1 MQTQEPAEPTT
12 VSQQPSEHTPDTKYA
27 SLLPWRRAL
36 QVALLPFLLTRFVCF
51 VLWYFGGVL
60 FTVPNYSPTA
70 VPFHDL
76 LYNLNHWN
84 TTYFLNIASN
94 GYTAPESSYYFPLF
108 PTLIR
113 LFTPVFR
120 HDSLL
125 AGLFLS
131 NIAFLIATIVVYR
144 LVEMEFEGETARRA
158 VLYTAIFPGAIFFFV
173 AYSDALL
180 FLCIVLSLY
189 ALRRRHWW
197 LAGLFGALATLTDIR
212 GILLFVVFL
221 YEFVRVEWPLMRAS
235 KFSRT
240 VLIKDVGIS
249 ASLLIPLALILYAYA
264 LKRAFGDS
272 LAFLHAQSYWGVGFK
287 LPWTGLFLTLHDLL
301 HLPRLLFVIP
311 HDLMDLTALVLFV
324 VLLVLCFVGPERLR
338 RDQWIFVLSGVLLL
352 LYALITPARAPSAGL
367 PYDPLASM
375 ERYVLCIVVGFMLL
389 ARYGRR
395 QWFHM
400 TYLLIALPLFALL
413 FLLFLTGRWIV

>member
-1 MQTQEPAEPTT
+1 MQTQEPAESTT
-12 VSQQPSEHTPDTKYA
+12 ASQQPTEQTPTAKFP
-27 SLLPWRRAL
+27 SFLPWRRATG
-36 QVALLPFLLTRFVCF
+36 VALLPFLLTRFVCF

-60 FTVPNYSPTA
+60 FTVPNYSPTP

-84 TTYFLNIASN
+84 TTYFLDIATN
-94 GYTAPESSYYFPLF
+94 GYTAPENSYFFPLY

-113 LFTPVFR
+113 LFTPIFH
-120 HDSLL
+120 HDPLL

-131 NIAFLIATIVVYR
+131 NTIFLIAVIVVYR
-144 LVEMEFEGETARRA
+144 LVEMEFDEETARRA

-197 LAGLFGALATLTDIR
+197 LAGLFGAIATLTDIR
-212 GILLFVVFL
+212 GIFLFLVFL
-221 YEFVRVEWPLMRAS
+221 YEFMRVVWPVVRGN
-235 KFSRT
+235 KFSRGL
-240 VLIKDVGIS
+240 LIKNVGVL

-264 LKRAFGDS
+264 LKRVFGDA

-287 LPWTGLFLTLHDLL
+287 LPWVGLVLTLHDLL

-311 HDLMDLTALVLFV
+311 HDLIDIIALVLFV
-324 VLLVLCFVGPERLR
+324 VLLVLCFTGPERLR
-338 RDQWIFVLSGVLLL
+338 RDQWVFALSGILLL

-400 TYLLIALPLFALL
+400 SYLLISLPLFVLL
-413 FLLFLTGRWIV
+413 LLLFLTGHWIV